1 MAIILIIETS
11 TEVCS
16 IALTK
21 DGKLI
26 DQIESAEGQ
35 NHARMVS
42 VFIQELL
49 SKNGIK
55 SDEIS
60 AVTVSR
66 GPGSYTG
73 LRIGVSTAKGIC
85 FAAGIPLI
93 AIGTLEAMAKYVAL
107 NRLHFGVGNDKPVLF
122 CPMIDARRMEVYSM
136 LFDEDGNMLKPISA
150 EIIDET
156 FLAGELTGNQVV
168 FFGNGSEK
176 CKKIITSPNA
186 VFIDK
191 ISASASYLCELAWQ
205 VYKNEQFEDVAY
217 FEPFY
222 LKDFVA
228 TVSKKNILG

>member
-1 MAIILIIETS
+1 
-11 TEVCS
+11 
-16 IALTK
+16 
-21 DGKLI
+21 
-26 DQIESAEGQ
+26 
-35 NHARMVS
+35 
-42 VFIQELL
+42 
-49 SKNGIK
+49 
-55 SDEIS
+55 
-60 AVTVSR
+60 
-66 GPGSYTG
+66 
-73 LRIGVSTAKGIC
+73 
-85 FAAGIPLI
+85 
-93 AIGTLEAMAKYVAL
+93 
-107 NRLHFGVGNDKPVLF
+107 
-122 CPMIDARRMEVYSM
+122 MIDARRMEVYSM
-136 LFDEDGNMLKPISA
+136 LFDEAGNMLKPISA

-205 VYKNEQFEDVAY
+205 AYKNEQFEDVAY